1 MMARM
6 KFNDGI
12 LSSNNEV
19 YELHDIVCLN
29 DSMYEIDLILLN
41 LNDDSKEIE
50 LTVYLKDDD

>member
-50 LTVYLKDDD
+50 LTGYLKDDD

>member
-1 MMARM
+1 MARM

-12 LSSNNEV
+12 LSSNNEL

>member
-1 MMARM
+1 M
-6 KFNDGI
+6 KLNDGI
-12 LSSNNEV
+12 LSSNNEL

-50 LTVYLKDDD
+50 LTGYLKDDD